1 VAGPFPFANR
11 PHAHHRRLGALLLA
25 SIATMVLTTPVASAG
40 DDDLKN
46 KHRQVEHQIDKTQDA
61 LEESSA
67 RATRATASLQRAQA
81 SLQTAQQRLQGTQAE
96 LAAAQQRDAAMQAA
110 LDQAVRDLAAARAAV
125 VQARQHVADQKD
137 AIAAYVTSVY
147 EQGDPRLLGFAA
159 VADAGDPG
167 DMTRAIAFNE
177 SYSAHQDAVLTGL
190 EDAERQLATREHE
203 VEQAKQQVD
212 EGRAAA
218 AANLTA
224 KQALE
229 EQAAA
234 ETAQVQ
240 ALVAQRA
247 AVQHEAAAARAAD
260 RAALARLKAKEDH
273 IAAMLKRRAEAEIR
287 KNGGNYADGPGYL
300 SAPAS
305 GPITSPFGWR
315 IHPIW
320 HTRMFHNG
328 IDFGVGCGEPL
339 RAPADGV
346 VVARGGGDWDP
357 SGNYMFIDLG
367 VHGGVGLSTSY
378 SHAERYIV
386 GVGQH
391 VKRGQTIGYV
401 GATGWATGCHL
412 HWTVKENGVDVDPMK
427 WL

>member
-1 VAGPFPFANR
+1 MAGPFPFANR
-11 PHAHHRRLGALLLA
+11 PDVTHRRLGALALA
-25 SIATMVLTTPVASAG
+25 SVAVMALSTPLASAE
-40 DDDLKN
+40 DDLKD
-46 KHRQVEHQIDKTQDA
+46 KQKQVHHQVSRAESDLEDSSATAARATAALHRAEASLHTAKVRLHATQAALHEARLRDQKMQDA
-61 LEESSA
+61 LDEAVHNLRVAQHDLEE
-67 RATRATASLQRAQA
+67 
-81 SLQTAQQRLQGTQAE
+81 G
-96 LAAAQQRDAAMQAA
+96 
-110 LDQAVRDLAAARAAV
+110 
-125 VQARQHVADQKD
+125 RQKVAHQKD
-137 AIAAYVTSVY
+137 DIAAFVTSVY

-159 VADAGDPG
+159 VAGAGDPG
-167 DMTRAIAFNE
+167 DMTRAMAFNE
-177 SYSAHQDAVLTGL
+177 SYGDREDAVLSAL
-190 EDAERQLATREHE
+190 ENAEQELAAREAQ
-203 VEQAKQQVD
+203 VEARKAQVAAS
-212 EGRAAA
+212 RAAA
-218 AANLTA
+218 AANLVD
-224 KQALE
+224 KEALE
-229 EQAAA
+229 KKAASETAHVQSLVDERAAIQHQAAKA
-234 ETAQVQ
+234 K
-240 ALVAQRA
+240 
-247 AVQHEAAAARAAD
+247 AAD
-260 RAALARLKAKEDH
+260 RAALAHLKAKEDH
-273 IAAMLKRRAEAEIR
+273 IAALLKQRAAAEIR
-287 KNGGNYADGPGYL
+287 KHGGNYADGPGYL

-328 IDFGVGCGEPL
+328 IDFGVGCGQPL

-378 SHAERYIV
+378 SHASRYIV

-401 GATGWATGCHL
+401 GDTGWATGCHL

>member
-1 VAGPFPFANR
+1 MAGPFPFAN
-11 PHAHHRRLGALLLA
+11 HRRLGALLLA
-25 SIATMVLTTPVASAG
+25 SVATMALTTPLASAK
-40 DDDLKN
+40 DDLKD
-46 KHRQVEHQIDKTQDA
+46 KQKQVHRQVTHAQSE
-61 LEESSA
+61 LEDSSAASA
-67 RATRATASLQRAQA
+67 RATAALRHAEASLH
-81 SLQTAQQRLQGTQAE
+81 TATSRLHATRVA
-96 LAAAQQRDAAMQAA
+96 LHAARVRDEKMQAA
-110 LDQAVRDLAAARAAV
+110 LATAVHNLAVAQQELADG
-125 VQARQHVADQKD
+125 RQRVADQKD

-177 SYSAHQDAVLTGL
+177 SYTAREDAVLTGL
-190 EDAERQLATREHE
+190 ETAERELAARE
-203 VEQAKQQVD
+203 QQV
-212 EGRAAA
+212 ETRKAEVAASRAAA
-218 AANLTA
+218 AANLQEKA
-224 KQALE
+224 ALE
-229 EQAAA
+229 KRSAA
-234 ETAQVQ
+234 ETAKVQ
-240 ALVAQRA
+240 SLVDRRA
-247 AVQHEAAAARAAD
+247 AIQHRAARAKAAD
-260 RAALARLKAKEDH
+260 RAALAHLKAKEDH
-273 IAAMLKRRAEAEIR
+273 ISAMLRRRAAAEIR
-287 KNGGNYADGPGYL
+287 KHGGNYADGPGYL

-315 IHPIW
+315 IHPIF

-328 IDFGVGCGEPL
+328 IDFGVGCGQPL

-378 SHAERYIV
+378 SHASRYIV

-391 VKRGQTIGYV
+391 VRRGQTIGYV
-401 GATGWATGCHL
+401 GDTGWATGCHL